1 MCGEHKNYANGEK
14 QATGSSPRV
23 RGTHAVDRVSALMF
37 GIIPACAGNT
47 PPWSDRRRGP
57 RDHPRV
63 CGEHNSSKRGTP
75 SLMGSSPR
83 VRGTLYHTVR
93 DGALLGIIPACAG
106 NTRIARNPRRRG
118 RDHPRVCGEHYV
130 QRFVKM
136 PQTGSSPR
144 VRGTHIRE
152 TLRSISRGIIPACA
166 GNTEPIRWSRR
177 RRWDH
182 PRVCGEHGAW
192 DRFDA
197 CERGSSPRVRGTL
210 GSEQAVFGR
219 VGIIPACA
227 GNTHCSPCQ
236 KTSGRDHP
244 RVCGEHPTNGFTNGI

>member
-1 MCGEHKNYANGEK
+1 
-14 QATGSSPRV
+14 
-23 RGTHAVDRVSALMF
+23 MF

-118 RDHPRVCGEHYV
+118 RDHPRVCGEHISAKRSEAFRV
-130 QRFVKM
+130 
-136 PQTGSSPR
+136 GSSPR
-144 VRGTHIRE
+144 VRGTLASTGHDS
-152 TLRSISRGIIPACA
+152 LLSGIIPACA
-166 GNTEPIRWSRR
+166 GNTCLLPVRMARPR
-177 RRWDH
+177 DH
-182 PRVCGEHGAW
+182 PRVCGEHGVG
-192 DRFDA
+192 DA
-197 CERGSSPRVRGTL
+197 EAFGDLGSSPRVRGTRSFL
-210 GSEQAVFGR
+210 ALLLPL

-227 GNTHCSPCQ
+227 GNTCTMGPRRWR
-236 KTSGRDHP
+236 SGDHP
-244 RVCGEHPTNGFTNGI
+244 RVCGEHGSPRRGDVRPWGSSPRVRGTPMRRGQVCPC